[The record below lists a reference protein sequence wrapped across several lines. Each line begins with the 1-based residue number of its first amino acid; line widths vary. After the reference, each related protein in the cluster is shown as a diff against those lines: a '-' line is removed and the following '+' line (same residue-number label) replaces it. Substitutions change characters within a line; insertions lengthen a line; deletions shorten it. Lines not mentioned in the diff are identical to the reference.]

1 MSSTAAAITRKPGQH
16 GAVVDS
22 RRTLRAV
29 KRILIEKAF
38 AGDPHACAEVLR
50 LAAERRIR
58 DDDLDEDRDAAEG

>member
-1 MSSTAAAITRKPGQH
+1 MTVAAPAAERKPGQH
-16 GAVVDS
+16 GSMVDS

-29 KRILIEKAF
+29 KRILIERAF

-58 DDDLDEDRDAAEG
+58 DDDLDEDRDAAE

>member
-1 MSSTAAAITRKPGQH
+1 MTAAAATTRKSGEH
-16 GAVVDS
+16 GPLVNS

-29 KRILIEKAF
+29 RRILIERAF

-50 LAAERRIR
+50 LAAEHRIR